1 MADTNT
7 QAVIQ
12 PNQPKPPYRPTKYTK
27 EKLELAELYYQKCK
41 SKGEMPYIEDVAL
54 ELDVDEDTI
63 GNWAK
68 KHKPF
73 FGTVKKIKML
83 QKRQLENG
91 GLANKVNVSM
101 SIFLLKAVHG
111 LKETTIH
118 EVDQKT
124 PTKVESTIILS
135 NGKSTKTDIKAD
147 TKTIDSVATA
157 PGPDNN

>member
-1 MADTNT
+1 
-7 QAVIQ
+7 
-12 PNQPKPPYRPTKYTK
+12 
-27 EKLELAELYYQKCK
+27 
-41 SKGEMPYIEDVAL
+41 MPYIEDIAL
-54 ELDVDEDTI
+54 ELEVDDDTI
-63 GNWAK
+63 VTWAL
-68 KHKPF
+68 KHKQF
-73 FGTVKKIKML
+73 SATIKKVKML

-147 TKTIDSVATA
+147 TKAIDSVATA